1 MAKPKLAYAGHLL
14 GWFPE
19 VLRLGSHRIRGQ
31 VRLLGLA
38 ALVGIVAGLGGIA
51 FYVATRAV
59 EHYALGFGPATTR
72 SPIRAVSLLSPGWV

>member
-1 MAKPKLAYAGHLL
+1 MAESKPVSASHLL

-38 ALVGIVAGLGGIA
+38 ALVGIVAGIGGIV
-51 FYVATRAV
+51 FYVATRVV
-59 EHYALGFGPATTR
+59 EHYALG
-72 SPIRAVSLLSPGWV
+72 V